1 MSSPGLVRLAN
12 VALRGMTLVSK
23 FALVFFLARFLEPRD
38 LGLYGLMAAT
48 IGYSIYLLGFDFYTF
63 TTREIL
69 KRKQGEWGGIIK
81 DHGTL
86 TLILYLIF
94 LPFFFFLFVFGLLP
108 WSVVWWFL
116 VLLVLEHLNQE
127 VMRFLVAISEQ
138 LLASVALFLRAG
150 AWAVAVVVVMAF
162 NPPLRNLET
171 VFLAWVLG
179 SVAAL
184 LLTGVRLYQL
194 KLGNWCKHIDWAW
207 ISQGIRIAMP
217 LLAATLAVRGVY
229 TLDRYFFEKLA
240 GLEVLG
246 AYVLFISLANA
257 MVSFLEAAVH
267 VFSYPA
273 LITAF
278 QQKKPVQ
285 YRYELQRLFYQ
296 TIILASAFTAVALLT
311 IEPLLDWLGKPLY
324 LEYQGMFVWILSA
337 TFLYSLGSVP
347 HYALYAQGRDQPIIH
362 SHFACLF
369 VFVASTWLFS
379 LHWLSVAVPLGLNVA
394 FLLML
399 VWKAYAFIRLTPQPY
414 QLFQS

>member
-69 KRKQGEWGGIIK
+69 KRKQGEWGGMIK
-81 DHGTL
+81 DQGAL

-94 LPFFFFLFVFGLLP
+94 LPFSFFLFVFGLLP

-127 VMRFLVAISEQ
+127 MMRFLVAISEQ
-138 LLASVALFLRAG
+138 LLASVALFFRAG
-150 AWAVAVVVVMAF
+150 AWAVVVVFVMAF

-171 VFLAWVLG
+171 VFLAWALG

-184 LLTGVRLYQL
+184 LLTGVRMYQL
-194 KLGNWCKHIDWAW
+194 KLGNWCKRIDWTW
-207 ISQGIRIAMP
+207 IRQGIRIALP

-229 TLDRYFFEKLA
+229 TLDRYFFERLA

-278 QQKKPVQ
+278 QQKNPVQ

-296 TIILASAFTAVALLT
+296 TLILASAFTAVALLT
-311 IEPLLDWLGKPLY
+311 IEPLLHWLGKPIY
-324 LEYQGMFVWILSA
+324 QEYQRMFVWILSA

-369 VFVASTWLFS
+369 VFIVATWLFS
-379 LHWLSVAVPLGLNVA
+379 LHWLSVAVPLGLNAA

-399 VWKAYAFIRLTPQPY
+399 AWKTYAFIRLTPQPY
-414 QLFQS
+414 QLIQS

>member
-1 MSSPGLVRLAN
+1 MSSPRLVRLAN

-69 KRKQGEWGGIIK
+69 KRQQREWGGIIK
-81 DHGTL
+81 DQGTL

-94 LPFFFFLFVFGLLP
+94 LPFSFFLFSFGLIP
-108 WSVVWWFL
+108 WTVVWWFL
-116 VLLVLEHLNQE
+116 MLLVLEHLNQE

-150 AWAVAVVVVMAF
+150 AWAVAVVVAMAF
-162 NPPLRNLET
+162 NPTLRNLET
-171 VFLAWVLG
+171 VFLAWAIG
-179 SVAAL
+179 SFTAL
-184 LLTGVRLYQL
+184 LLAGVRIYQL
-194 KLGNWCKHIDWAW
+194 KLGGWCKHVDWAW
-207 ISQGIRIAMP
+207 IGQGIRIALP

-229 TLDRYFFEKLA
+229 TLDRYLLERLV

-246 AYVLFISLANA
+246 AYVLFISFANA

-267 VFSYPA
+267 VFSYPT

-278 QQKKPVQ
+278 QQKRPVQ
-285 YRYELQRLFYQ
+285 YCYELQKLLRQ
-296 TIILASAFTAVALLT
+296 TLVLTSVFTIVALLA
-311 IEPLLDWLGKPLY
+311 IEPLLRWLGKPLY
-324 LEYQGMFVWILSA
+324 LEYQGMFPGIVSA
-337 TFLYSLGSVP
+337 TFLYALSSVP
-347 HYALYAQGRDQPIIH
+347 HYALYAQGWDRPIIH
-362 SHFACLF
+362 SHIACLI
-369 VFVASTWLFS
+369 VFVAATWLVS
-379 LHWLSVAVPLGLNVA
+379 LHWLSMAVPLGLNAA

-399 VWKAYAFIRLTPQPY
+399 VWKIYAFIRLTPQPY
-414 QLFQS
+414 QFLQS